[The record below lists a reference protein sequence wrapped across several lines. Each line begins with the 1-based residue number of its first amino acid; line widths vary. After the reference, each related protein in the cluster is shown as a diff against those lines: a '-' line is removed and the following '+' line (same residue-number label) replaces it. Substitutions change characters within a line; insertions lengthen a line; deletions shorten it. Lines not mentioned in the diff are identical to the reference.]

1 MERRRPALLSP
12 PPRRSLRLLAA
23 VALLL
28 LPLATACRSAAPPPG
43 KPVRSGVVER
53 GIASW
58 YGHPFHGRRTASG
71 EVYDMHRLTAAHK
84 TLPFGTLVEVTNLAN
99 RERVVVRVT
108 DRGPFVRGR
117 VIDLSYEAAKRI
129 GMIGP
134 GTARVE
140 LRVVGTDTA
149 PPVVAEAPKV
159 APPGSGFTV
168 QVGAFQERQ
177 RAEAV
182 RSELARQYADVVVR
196 SDGVWHR
203 VQVGEFQRREAADEL
218 RGELASLGFT
228 ALVVLF
234 P

>member
-12 PPRRSLRLLAA
+12 PPQRSLRLLAA

-140 LRVVGTDTA
+140 LRVVGKDTA

>member
-1 MERRRPALLSP
+1 
-12 PPRRSLRLLAA
+12 
-23 VALLL
+23 
-28 LPLATACRSAAPPPG
+28 
-43 KPVRSGVVER
+43 
-53 GIASW
+53 
-58 YGHPFHGRRTASG
+58 
-71 EVYDMHRLTAAHK
+71 MHRLTAAHK

-99 RERVVVRVT
+99 RQRVVVRVT

-117 VIDLSYEAAKRI
+117 VIDLSYAAAKRI

-140 LRVVGTDTA
+140 LRVVGSDDV
-149 PPVVAEAPKV
+149 PPVVAEAPPV

-196 SDGVWHR
+196 SDGAWHR
-203 VQVGEFQRREAADEL
+203 VQVGEFERRGAAEQL